1 MKAPAILLDQVVDMR
16 CEDTEA
22 LPHNLLVFAA
32 SVGVEAMG
40 TVVVDSHGQ

>member
-22 LPHNLLVFAA
+22 LPYNLSVFAA
-32 SVGVEAMG
+32 SGGVEALWAL
-40 TVVVDSHGQ
+40 